1 MKVTG
6 EAAYR
11 KVFYGLSLPSIGVPY
26 VAEVEAHFHRPG
38 NRHAHDETQV
48 IAMLAGSMRVTAGGQ
63 EIIARAGDAW
73 IMPPKVSHF
82 VGPGD
87 GAAGTVYIDARF
99 APSAGPIHTLLCSEG
114 KLVVRSTGL
123 EALAQT
129 ARQLSSAV
137 RSSGPGQ
144 SAHVMAILW
153 QMMAELSATAEP
165 VIATGI
171 PTGTATTDAPD
182 VDRRLLAAERYMM
195 NRLNR
200 DISVDDLAE
209 VSGLSRSQLCRL
221 YAKSFRQSPAA
232 RLRHLRIEQAQH
244 LLQHSTLSVK
254 EVAHVCGFSCP
265 NHFSRVYHGLTGK
278 TPTDGRSN

>member
-1 MKVTG
+1 MKATP

-11 KVFYGLSLPSIGVPY
+11 KVLYGLSLPAIGVPY
-26 VAEVEAHFHRPG
+26 VAEVEAHFLRPG
-38 NRHAHDETQV
+38 NRHTHDETQV
-48 IAMLAGSMRVTAGGQ
+48 IAMLAGSMRVTAGEQ

-73 IMPPKVSHF
+73 ITPPKLSHF

-87 GAAGTVYIDARF
+87 SGGATLYIDARF
-99 APSAGPIHTLLCSEG
+99 APSAEPIHTLLCDSG
-114 KLVVRSTGL
+114 KLVVRSAEL
-123 EALAQT
+123 ETLSQI
-129 ARQLSSAV
+129 ARQLAGAV

-144 SAHVMAILW
+144 AAHVMAVLW

-165 VIATGI
+165 VIAL
-171 PTGTATTDAPD
+171 GTATNDAPD
-182 VDRRLLAAERYMM
+182 IDRRLLAAERYMM

-200 DISVDDLAE
+200 EISVDDLAE

-265 NHFSRVYHGLTGK
+265 NHFSRVYRGLTGR
-278 TPTDGRSN
+278 TPTHGRTN